1 MEKYN
6 SVKKPKPKLNLL
18 YQAMIQCKWTNILM
32 TIAILLCI
40 WAIASIQLECIP
52 CIATT
57 FSATM
62 CKKINGVYLNLSY
75 SFLAAFFFYILTS
88 VLPYKQTQK
97 KIQPIIRQKINN
109 IKTDVDSII
118 LEFSRELS
126 EQQNSNIFKNKEEI
140 IRIMG
145 SKPWTDFV
153 PMWQALYKK
162 DISYIALISIYG
174 TQIKTKSLE
183 IIQLYKEYMES
194 NQISDLELLANKK
207 IFSLA
212 LQFSQMDISLDDPNG
227 KAYLI
232 DEFYDMYSLI
242 RKIFQSC
249 K

>member
-1 MEKYN
+1 
-6 SVKKPKPKLNLL
+6 
-18 YQAMIQCKWTNILM
+18 
-32 TIAILLCI
+32 
-40 WAIASIQLECIP
+40 
-52 CIATT
+52 
-57 FSATM
+57 
-62 CKKINGVYLNLSY
+62 
-75 SFLAAFFFYILTS
+75 
-88 VLPYKQTQK
+88 
-97 KIQPIIRQKINN
+97 
-109 IKTDVDSII
+109 
-118 LEFSRELS
+118 
-126 EQQNSNIFKNKEEI
+126 
-140 IRIMG
+140 
-145 SKPWTDFV
+145 
-153 PMWQALYKK
+153 MWQTLYKK

-227 KAYLI
+227 KAHLI